1 MQMTSLVTGGA
12 GFIGS
17 HVVNHLIE
25 MGHRVIVLDDLSGGV
40 IENIHSEA
48 EFCKGSIT
56 DVFLVNGLFEA
67 YQFDYVYHLAA
78 YAAEGLSH
86 FIRRFNYQNN
96 LIGSINLINAA
107 VNFKVKRFVF
117 TSSIAVY
124 GTNELPLIETQNPNP
139 EDPYGIAKYAVEM
152 DLRNAHEMFGLNYT
166 IFRPHNV
173 YGPNQNINDKYRNVV
188 GIFMNQISKN
198 LPLTVFGDGE
208 QSRAFSYIDDVAP
221 YIAESVHL
229 KAAENEVFNIGG
241 GVAFTVN
248 TLASQVMKAMEA
260 EVELSYLEERNEVVH
275 AYSSHEKFKRIFN
288 PELETN
294 LENGL
299 EKMAFWVKSKL
310 KSPQLVKSSKMKGN
324 GAQFPDIEIEK
335 NLPNSWKNNR

>member
-1 MQMTSLVTGGA
+1 MTSLVTGGA

-107 VNFKVKRFVF
+107 VNFKVKRLVF

>member
-1 MQMTSLVTGGA
+1 MTSLVTGGA